1 MGIGRVRMKTP
12 DNAQKPPIIFPARKH
27 SIHKEDVRWIS
38 HRKFL
43 RLQKKKK
50 KRAKPE
56 TVRMQIQEGDHLER
70 SLG

>member
-27 SIHKEDVRWIS
+27 SIQEEGVRWIS

-43 RLQKKKK
+43 PLQKGEKEGKT
-50 KRAKPE
+50 RNCQNAN
-56 TVRMQIQEGDHLER
+56 TRRSQI
-70 SLG
+70 